1 MRRIFTIL
9 WVMAGALS
17 LRLGID
23 FTRGRRETVGEAGT
37 LDLGSHRV
45 GGEDA
50 IAPYEDTAALLAR
63 EFPERVRAVRI
74 DGAGHALLPEASAR
88 IRSEVLDFLKK

>member
-45 GGEDA
+45 GGGGCDC
-50 IAPYEDTAALLAR
+50 AL
-63 EFPERVRAVRI
+63 
-74 DGAGHALLPEASAR
+74 
-88 IRSEVLDFLKK
+88 